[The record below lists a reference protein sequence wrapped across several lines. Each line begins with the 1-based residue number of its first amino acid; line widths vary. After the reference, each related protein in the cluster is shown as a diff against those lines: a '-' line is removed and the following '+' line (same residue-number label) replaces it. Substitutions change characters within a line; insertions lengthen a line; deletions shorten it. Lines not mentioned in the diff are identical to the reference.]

1 MKNIRVLVRGGG
13 DLASGVVACLHRA
26 GWQVLVCELPAPLVV
41 RRKVAFAEAVY
52 EGKMQVEGIDAQLAH
67 SYADVEPILESGRVA
82 VLVDP
87 ELTVLE
93 SLRFKAVVD
102 ARLLKRDLLDDNPK
116 DLAIIGLG
124 PGFEAGENCKVA
136 IETNRGPNLGQIL
149 WEGKPEADTGKP
161 AAVNGYSLE
170 RVLYAPAEGIVKHY
184 CAICDVVEAGQLL
197 AEVGGLEVKAKIAGV
212 VRGLIREGIRVKK
225 GIKIADIDPRMDSKS
240 CYKISDKAIIIGCS
254 VLEAMKSIE
263 KEFVG

>member
-1 MKNIRVLVRGGG
+1 
-13 DLASGVVACLHRA
+13 
-26 GWQVLVCELPAPLVV
+26 
-41 RRKVAFAEAVY
+41 
-52 EGKMQVEGIDAQLAH
+52 
-67 SYADVEPILESGRVA
+67 
-82 VLVDP
+82 
-87 ELTVLE
+87 
-93 SLRFKAVVD
+93 
-102 ARLLKRDLLDDNPK
+102 
-116 DLAIIGLG
+116 
-124 PGFEAGENCKVA
+124 
-136 IETNRGPNLGQIL
+136 
-149 WEGKPEADTGKP
+149 
-161 AAVNGYSLE
+161 
-170 RVLYAPAEGIVKHY
+170 VLYAPAEGIVKHY

>member
-1 MKNIRVLVRGGG
+1 MKNRRVLVRGGG

-52 EGKMQVEGIDAQLAH
+52 EGKVQVEGIEAQLAH
-67 SYADVEPILESGRVA
+67 DYEDVEPILESGRVA

-87 ELTVLE
+87 ELTVLK
-93 SLRFKAVVD
+93 SLRFNAIVD

-116 DLAIIGLG
+116 DFPVIGLG
-124 PGFEAGENCKVA
+124 PGFEAGKNCKVA

-170 RVLYAPAEGIVKHY
+170 RVLYAPAEGLVKHY
-184 CAICDVVEAGQLL
+184 CSICDVVEAGQLL
-197 AEVGGLEVKAKIAGV
+197 AEVGGVEVKAKIAGI
-212 VRGLIREGIRVKK
+212 VRGLIREGIRVRK
-225 GIKIADIDPRMDSKS
+225 GIKIADIDPRMDPKS

-263 KEFVG
+263 NDFIG